1 MKIYHLKRTQFLPIS
16 QREAWD
22 FFSSP
27 KNLGV
32 ITPQRMNFKILSM
45 SGGNKMY
52 AGQIITYKVSVL
64 PSVRMKWVTE
74 ISHVQEPDYF
84 TDEQRFGPFAL
95 WHHKHHFKS
104 IEGGVEMT
112 DELDYAIPLGVLG
125 RLAHWL
131 LVEREVNTIFE
142 YRNKVLENLFPE
154 KGI

>member
-1 MKIYHLKRTQFLPIS
+1 MKTYHLKRTQILPIS

-27 KNLGV
+27 KNLGA
-32 ITPQRMNFKILSM
+32 ITPPSMNFKILSM
-45 SGGNKMY
+45 SGGDKMY

-64 PSVRMKWVTE
+64 PSLRMKWVTE

-104 IEGGVEMT
+104 IQGGVEMT

-125 RLAHWL
+125 RFAHWL

-142 YRNKVLENLFPE
+142 YRNKVLEKLFPK